1 MKKLFFL
8 ILFSLS
14 ILACKERDA
23 DPNVLPAAT
32 QTGANTAGCLVDGK
46 VWVASKKYI
55 YPIGGAGTY
64 VENVNNVCKITLDLR
79 NVSNE
84 SRILIKA
91 IISDFELN
99 KEYIVPINNQMDYN
113 ICSYSPSLNV
123 FYTSVLPNYTGKLK
137 ITRLDIQNQIISGT
151 FEFKAVDNNGNIVN
165 ITDGR
170 FDKKF
175 D

>member
-1 MKKLFFL
+1 MKTKLFLL

-14 ILACKERDA
+14 VLACKERDA

-46 VWVASKKYI
+46 VWVATTYYL
-55 YPIGGAGTY
+55 YPPGTY
-64 VENVNNVCKITLDLR
+64 CENIGNKTKITLDLR
-79 NVSNE
+79 QNKNSGSNSFDINMFIE
-84 SRILIKA
+84 NL
-91 IISDFELN
+91 ELN
-99 KEYIVPINNQMDYN
+99 KTYTLSENSDIGYNAIYTDNNLVSYHTNIIYN
-113 ICSYSPSLNV
+113 
-123 FYTSVLPNYTGKLK
+123 GKLK

-151 FEFKAVDNNGNIVN
+151 FEFKAVDNNGNVVN